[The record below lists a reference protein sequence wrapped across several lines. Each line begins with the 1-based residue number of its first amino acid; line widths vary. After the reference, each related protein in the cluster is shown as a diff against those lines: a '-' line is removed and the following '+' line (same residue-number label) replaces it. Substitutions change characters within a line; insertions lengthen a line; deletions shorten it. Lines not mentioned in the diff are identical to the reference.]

1 MGEDEILEQFGIEF
15 AIENI
20 ASLIS
25 KKIDEYKINKN
36 EKIEFE
42 LSELLK
48 DKEKIYQNDKDVI
61 KKYFRGNGGK

>member
-36 EKIEFE
+36 EKTEFE

-61 KKYFRGNGGK
+61 KKYLRGNGGK